1 MNSGGLMV
9 NCPASEKYINLA
21 KELNVDGVNEK
32 VNDGVNDKVNETQ
45 QRIISAISDNPAI
58 TQSKLA
64 QMIGISIVHI
74 NKNMQ
79 KLQNA
84 GFIKRVGPD
93 KGGHWEIIKQ
103 NNNN

>member
-1 MNSGGLMV
+1 MV

-21 KELNVDGVNEK
+21 KVLNVDGVNDK
-32 VNDGVNDKVNETQ
+32 VNDKVNETQ